1 MEFSFRWNDDFA
13 RGLNR
18 WMVLLVLTGA
28 VYLPLAANAAEPSTL
43 VSLPADITGIVDG
56 ARGAIRGLVVPVDHA
71 TIASRLQATILEI
84 GPGNGESFKAGD
96 RLVAFDCGTF
106 DAGLERA
113 QADAEAAQQ
122 NQAIKQELARAGSA
136 SKLQATLAG
145 AELKRAVADVHIAER
160 QVAECEIRA
169 PYDGKVVR
177 RIANAHE
184 TTGYR
189 DPLLEIIGDQN
200 LEIKVFVPSHWIA
213 ALKPGTAFRFAVDE
227 THTEVKA
234 EVITVGA
241 SIDNVSQLVEV
252 RAKVIAPTPELSA
265 GMSGN
270 ATFEGLDR

>member
-1 MEFSFRWNDDFA
+1 MWAAIVLMAFCSFR
-13 RGLNR
+13 
-18 WMVLLVLTGA
+18 TS
-28 VYLPLAANAAEPSTL
+28 LAAQAAETPSL
-43 VSLPADITGIVDG
+43 INLPADITGIIDG
-56 ARGAIRGLVVPVDHA
+56 VHGGAVRGLVVPVDHA

-113 QADAEAAQQ
+113 QADADAASQ

-136 SKLQATLAG
+136 SRLQATLAA

-189 DPLLEIIGDQN
+189 DPLLEIIGDRN
-200 LEIKVFVPSHWIA
+200 LEIKVYVPSRWIA
-213 ALKPGTAFRFAVDE
+213 ALKPGTPFQFAVDE
-227 THTEVKA
+227 TRKVVSA

-252 RAKVIAPTPELSA
+252 RAKVLAPPSELSAGQLSA

>member
-1 MEFSFRWNDDFA
+1 MTGLFAA
-13 RGLNR
+13 RGLA
-18 WMVLLVLTGA
+18 LVATTSALFCS
-28 VYLPLAANAAEPSTL
+28 AAHAAERPSL
-43 VSLPADITGIVDG
+43 ISLPADIAGIVDG
-56 ARGAIRGLVVPVDHA
+56 AHAGAIRGLVVPVDHA
-71 TIASRLQATILEI
+71 TIASRLQATIIEI

-113 QADAEAAQQ
+113 QADADAARQ
-122 NQAIKQELARAGSA
+122 NQAIKQELARSGSA
-136 SKLQATLAG
+136 SRLQATLAG
-145 AELKRAVADVHIAER
+145 AELKRAVAEVHIAER

-189 DPLLEIIGDQN
+189 DPLLEIIGDRN
-200 LEIKVFVPSHWIA
+200 LEIKVYVPSLWIA
-213 ALKPGTAFRFAVDE
+213 EMKSGTPFQFTVDE
-227 THTEVKA
+227 THAVVDA
-234 EVITVGA
+234 EIITVGA

-252 RAKVIAPTPELSA
+252 RAKVVSPTSNLSAGQLSA